1 MADLDPRI
9 VKTNPD
15 GSYVY
20 KGTTYW
26 PGGSG
31 SVTGAGR
38 APGDHIGTW
47 EGDSFWYK
55 NFLTGSRIDTC
66 EEFFN
71 RKVSY
76 NTNVCYYNYGSRKSN
91 ITVQEVL
98 TKEGNIYNLNI
109 RRHGIKSG
117 YSINCYFP
125 GVNNISAF
133 TIEEKIL
140 EPTGKSFREAA
151 KKNMGD
157 ISYLIY
163 VPYKKDRAGTPVT
176 LYFKEGVDDLETAVE
191 IVESRWE
198 PDTPLAAIAY
208 LGLDYIRSGQNR
220 FNLFGEI
227 E

>member
-9 VKTNPD
+9 AKVNSD

-20 KGTTYW
+20 EGTAYW

-31 SVTGAGR
+31 SVIAGER
-38 APGDHIGTW
+38 APGDHIETW

-71 RKVSY
+71 RKVNY
-76 NTNVCYYNYGSRKSN
+76 DTTVCRYNYGSRKSN
-91 ITVQEVL
+91 ITVQEVVA
-98 TKEGNIYNLNI
+98 KKGSVYDLNI
-109 RRHGIKSG
+109 RRHGFKSG

-133 TIEEKIL
+133 TVEQEIL
-140 EPTGKSFREAA
+140 RPTEKSFQEAA
-151 KKNMGD
+151 KKNIGD

-163 VPYKKDRAGTPVT
+163 VPYKKDRAGKSVN
-176 LYFKEGVDDLETAVE
+176 LYFREGVDDLETAVD

-198 PDTPLAAIAY
+198 PDTPLNAIAY